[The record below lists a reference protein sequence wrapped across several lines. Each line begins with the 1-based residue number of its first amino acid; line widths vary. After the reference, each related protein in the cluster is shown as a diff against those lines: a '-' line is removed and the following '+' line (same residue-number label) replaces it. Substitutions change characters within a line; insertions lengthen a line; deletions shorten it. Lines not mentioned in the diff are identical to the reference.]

1 MGVFYNDVIKNWS
14 FMWWRHQKKKGK
26 KHFLCVFLLMTS
38 SQYIYM
44 YYVKDS
50 APILEKF
57 LGLKKTQT
65 LTAIFSLP
73 F

>member
-1 MGVFYNDVIKNWS
+1 MGVFCNDVIKNRS
-14 FMWWRHQKKKGK
+14 FFVMTSSKKGK
-26 KHFLCVFLLMTS
+26 KTFFVCFFVDDVISVHIYVLC
-38 SQYIYM
+38 
-44 YYVKDS
+44 KDS

>member
-1 MGVFYNDVIKNWS
+1 MGVFVMTSSKIGPFCDDVIKK
-14 FMWWRHQKKKGK
+14 RKKTFFVCFFVDDVISV
-26 KHFLCVFLLMTS
+26 HIYVLC
-38 SQYIYM
+38 
-44 YYVKDS
+44 KDS

-57 LGLKKTQT
+57 LGLKWPT

>member
-1 MGVFYNDVIKNWS
+1 MGVFIMTSSKIGPFCDDVI
-14 FMWWRHQKKKGK
+14 KKKGK
-26 KHFLCVFLLMTS
+26 KTLFVCVFVDDVIS
-38 SQYIYM
+38 VHIY
-44 YYVKDS
+44 VLCKDS